1 VSKRGRDREELS
13 TEDEENKRRRRQQVR
28 EILIVML

>member
-28 EILIVML
+28 EI